1 MTMQFDKSMPDFAS
15 TLTLKTV
22 RQSCW
27 TCWIEFPKRLLRK
40 CGLCPNWTA
49 VTAPDT
55 TDQQIRA
62 PKKEKSWAKFID
74 LSLLKD
80 GLFIVILISSAT
92 TAIGY
97 TNFIVLLPAY
107 AISIGLGKSDASLLL
122 SVVAAFDFVGRI
134 GGAALSDL
142 IVMQRKWFYILG
154 LLGSGI
160 ALALLP
166 LAHTYWAVATYCSV
180 FGLTSGIYIGVTAV
194 ILADL
199 LGIDKLG
206 SSYGITLFLNGIVQ
220 LAGPPI
226 CGVLFEYLNSYVPIF
241 IGLGLILVFGAAI
254 WICTPFIERHRRLK
268 QACTVLDES
277 GMDPSR
283 IFPDEKQL
291 QHSAVRR
298 VKETEAV

>member
-1 MTMQFDKSMPDFAS
+1 MD
-15 TLTLKTV
+15 
-22 RQSCW
+22 
-27 TCWIEFPKRLLRK
+27 
-40 CGLCPNWTA
+40 
-49 VTAPDT
+49 
-55 TDQQIRA
+55 
-62 PKKEKSWAKFID
+62 
-74 LSLLKD
+74 
-80 GLFIVILISSAT
+80 
-92 TAIGY
+92 
-97 TNFIVLLPAY
+97 
-107 AISIGLGKSDASLLL
+107 KSDASLLL

-142 IVMQRKWFYILG
+142 IVMQRKWFYIVG

-166 LAHTYWAVATYCSV
+166 LAQTYWSIASFCGA

-226 CGVLFEYLNSYVPIF
+226 CGVLVEYLDSYVPIF
-241 IGLGLILVFGAAI
+241 VGLGIILMFGAAI
-254 WICTPFIERHRRLK
+254 WSCTPFIERHRRLK
-268 QACTVLDES
+268 QASMDECG

-283 IFPDEKQL
+283 IFPDDKQL
-291 QHSAVRR
+291 QHLAVRR